1 MGQAVKKSDQ
11 IATDRR
17 PSKVLRQRN
26 IQLVNLGTYTQSDTS
41 RIPVLHAKK
50 PNAKLTA
57 PQRAHSEYVK
67 LESQPFDTKAATND
81 TAFGQSSSESKQQHA
96 PQKNPLTVI
105 ILGSLCFGS
114 LVGYQWSS
122 LLNLAPVVGNQVE
135 SDLGINNV
143 ATATAEPTAAVTTSA
158 EPVAPQ
164 TQALALTQAQTDAA
178 IEREQQYRL
187 EEKEFLSQIDWLN
200 NQNSDLINE
209 LDTLKVETLNQN
221 RELLALELEVVA
233 LQSQSE
239 PSTETRV
246 IYNFVNTPIGSSTPV
261 QFGGSNAPYNENA
274 LEDSDE
280 SIGYKLE
287 QQRLQY
293 NEEGQRVYDLETGT
307 YIDTSNESDVGSNN
321 QGNSEEYNDENLPN
335 GLESYET
342 VNSELLNELQQVRLR
357 QFEAGLLDYDH
368 ATGTFVQKDFGN
380 ANTDRISY
388 PPIATE

>member
-26 IQLVNLGTYTQSDTS
+26 IQLVNLGTYTQNDTS
-41 RIPVLHAKK
+41 RIPVLRAKK
-50 PNAKLTA
+50 PNTKSIA
-57 PQRAHSEYVK
+57 PQRTHSEYVK

-81 TAFGQSSSESKQQHA
+81 TAFGQSRSESKQQHT
-96 PQKNPLTVI
+96 PPKNPLTVI

-122 LLNLAPVVGNQVE
+122 LHNLAPLAGNKVE
-135 SDLGINNV
+135 SDLGIDSV
-143 ATATAEPTAAVTTSA
+143 ATAEPTAAVATLA

-200 NQNSDLINE
+200 NQNSNLINE
-209 LDTLKVETLNQN
+209 LDTLKIETLNQN
-221 RELLALELEVVA
+221 RELLAMELEVVA

-261 QFGGSNAPYNENA
+261 QFGGSNTPYNEDVV
-274 LEDSDE
+274 EDSDE
-280 SIGYKLE
+280 SIAYKLE
-287 QQRLQY
+287 QQRSQY
-293 NEEGQRVYDLETGT
+293 NDEGQRVYDLETGE
-307 YIDTSNESDVGSNN
+307 YIETSNESFVGSNS
-321 QGNSEEYNDENLPN
+321 QGNFEELNNEDSPN
-335 GLESYET
+335 ELDSYET

-380 ANTDRISY
+380 ANSDRISY